1 MFEKKVREVS
11 GGGAGGEAQV
21 RKQFRNF
28 FPGVGGKI
36 IIQQPIMAAWRE
48 EFNQIQGMGKKLFL
62 KHLILKKLD
71 DYFTRTD
78 RYLFPHISRPLGS
91 VEVEG
96 ALLGGY
102 WYQWVYGRESFPWEY
117 SKADGGR
124 EAVALEEWGRFTA
137 CFESAGINLAKDVS
151 DADNGLI
158 SQNIIHEDYR
168 TFEIDLNFCWKRID
182 FGPGSMRVDSLAL
195 GSFLEANADSLISI
209 LGHDRFNLMTLA
221 AVFLFS
227 EEKMFYPDCQR
238 LDRLTAIYRL
248 SSLRQNTAEILMP

>member
-1 MFEKKVREVS
+1 MFEKKVREV
-11 GGGAGGEAQV
+11 GGGGVGGEAQV

-36 IIQQPIMAAWRE
+36 IIQQSIMAAWRE
-48 EFNQIQGMGKKLFL
+48 EFNQAQGMGKRLFL

-91 VEVEG
+91 VEVED

-102 WYQWVYGRESFPWEY
+102 WYQWVYGRESFPWEFP
-117 SKADGGR
+117 KADGSQER
-124 EAVALEEWGRFTA
+124 ILLEEWGQFTA
-137 CFESAGINLAKDVS
+137 CFEEAGINLAADVS

-168 TFEIDLNFCWKRID
+168 LLEIDLNFCWKRID
-182 FGPGSMRVDSLAL
+182 FGPGSMRVDSLKL
-195 GSFLEANADSLISI
+195 GNFLESNVDSLISV
-209 LGHDRFNLMTLA
+209 LGRDRFELMVLA
-221 AVFLFS
+221 ALFLFS
-227 EEKMFYPDCQR
+227 VEKISYPDGQK

-248 SSLRQNTAEILMP
+248 STLRQNTAEILLP